1 VNDMASSSARPM
13 SELAARRAK
22 VLLGLATLAALAVVP
37 DWPYRHL
44 TDPSY
49 WGVMGFLVLV
59 VLILGRR
66 VGPWTPGS
74 ANRRTVLAFL
84 VLVPVVYVAD
94 WFRFGGSGVELALQ
108 LGGLASWVILAV
120 IARRSDLVLWLGCVL
135 HALWDAAH
143 FGRVGFVPEWYAAAC
158 LAADV
163 GLGASV
169 LVWLRGTR

>member
-1 VNDMASSSARPM
+1 MSTTPADVQTETRSAD
-13 SELAARRAK
+13 
-22 VLLGLATLAALAVVP
+22 VLLVFATLAALAVVP
-37 DWPYRHL
+37 DWPHRHL

-49 WGVMGFLVLV
+49 WGVIGFLLLAV
-59 VLILGRR
+59 VMLGRR
-66 VGPWTPGS
+66 AGSWGAGS

-94 WFRFGGSGVELALQ
+94 RIRFGGSGVELGLQ
-108 LGGLASWVILAV
+108 LGGLATWVVLAV
-120 IARRSDLVLWLGCVL
+120 VARRSDLALWLGCVL

-143 FGRVGFVPEWYAAAC
+143 FGRVSFVPEWYAAAC

-169 LVWLRGTR
+169 LVWLRTASR